1 MANEDAWNAGWNIG
15 MKSAAGRK
23 KKKKGAA
30 RDTGKAADTGK
41 IAPTGDLKATP
52 GSYKKG
58 GKVRRSGMAKVH
70 KGEIVLTA
78 AQAKMCTGKPT
89 KKKGARKRIATKA

>member
-1 MANEDAWNAGWNIG
+1 MANEDAWNTGWNLG

-23 KKKKGAA
+23 KKKKGNAT
-30 RDTGKAADTGK
+30 DADKTADIGK
-41 IAPTGDLKATP
+41 IAPTGDLKAKP
-52 GSYKKG
+52 SSFKKG